1 MFKIVMTEQAE
12 NDIAEIGDYI
22 AYTLLELETASSFV
36 KGLRK
41 AIASLHDMPER
52 YTLMR
57 DEILAK
63 QGIRWMPYKSHYVF
77 YQVVSHAKKVIV
89 LRVGYNRENWE
100 IILKR

>member
-1 MFKIVMTEQAE
+1 MQMLR
-12 NDIAEIGDYI
+12 
-22 AYTLLELETASSFV
+22 LLLV
-36 KGLRK
+36 IRK
-41 AIASLHDMPER
+41 QDVCYFRAQDMPER

-89 LRVGYNRENWE
+89 LRVGYNRKNWE